1 MSLRRPLVALFVAVS
16 ALGLGVPAYA
26 GGARTASQG
35 PATAEGQFVQ
45 ELLVEIN
52 AVRAAHSL
60 RPLRIGP
67 ALRRAAD
74 QHDREMGRLGY
85 FEHDSPSGVSFSGR
99 LERYYPSGRRYWSV
113 GENLLWAGWSL
124 TPKAA
129 VRIWM
134 RSPPHRANL
143 LESRVAADRDC
154 GTSTSVRTG
163 LLRPPPRLASDDRL
177 RRSLLATLRLGRG
190 LPNFRQ
196 SLDAKLIKGVR
207 VVLVLRPTQ
216 FKDGEHDPEKHLRKR
231 SCPSR

>member
-85 FEHDSPSGVSFSGR
+85 FEHDSPSGMSFSGR

-113 GENLLWAGWSL
+113 GENLLWSGWSL

-143 LESRVAADRDC
+143 LGREWRQIGIAA
-154 GTSTSVRTG
+154 
-163 LLRPPPRLASDDRL
+163 
-177 RRSLLATLRLGRG
+177 LRLPSAPGCFGHRRVW
-190 LPNFRQ
+190 LLTTDF
-196 SLDAKLIKGVR
+196 GVR
-207 VVLVLRPTQ
+207 Y
-216 FKDGEHDPEKHLRKR
+216 
-231 SCPSR
+231 